1 MDVRVILD
9 KWGRYSKGEII
20 KDMPDSTAQACID
33 SKAVEE
39 VKDKPAKEQKR
50 LNKCT

>member
-9 KWGRYSKGEII
+9 KWGRYSKGDII

-33 SKAVEE
+33 SKAVRGER
-39 VKDKPAKEQKR
+39 QTSKR
-50 LNKCT
+50 AEKVI

>member
-39 VKDKPAKEQKR
+39 VKDKPEKTEKAK
-50 LNKCT
+50 